1 MNESIVYEALVYYA
15 LPWLR
20 IVHVTLSR
28 AESHLQIGNFIC
40 CYVKKLIINN
50 GAKFKF
56 HLPEVFAWSF
66 VLRLEHLAVT
76 FVTIKHSLRF
86 QQEGAIE

>member
-1 MNESIVYEALVYYA
+1 MVANSVRHAF
-15 LPWLR
+15 
-20 IVHVTLSR
+20 SR
-28 AESHLQIGNFIC
+28 GVSPTNRE
-40 CYVKKLIINN
+40 
-50 GAKFKF
+50 F
-56 HLPEVFAWSF
+56 HLLLCEEVNHKQWRQVQVPLARNVFAWSF